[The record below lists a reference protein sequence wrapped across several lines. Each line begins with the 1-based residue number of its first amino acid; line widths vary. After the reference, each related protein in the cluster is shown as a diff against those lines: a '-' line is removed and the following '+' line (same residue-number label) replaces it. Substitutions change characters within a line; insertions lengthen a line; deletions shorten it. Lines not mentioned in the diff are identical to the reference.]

1 MMDFRILSFKKRA
14 PQGKAR
20 GSFAFVQAKTL
31 VKGLWAQRQRP
42 SLSRLLKRAE
52 GENFVWGRSRAH

>member
-1 MMDFRILSFKKRA
+1 MIDFRNLSFNKGA
-14 PQGKAR
+14 PQGKGR
-20 GSFAFVQAKTL
+20 SSFAIVQAKSL